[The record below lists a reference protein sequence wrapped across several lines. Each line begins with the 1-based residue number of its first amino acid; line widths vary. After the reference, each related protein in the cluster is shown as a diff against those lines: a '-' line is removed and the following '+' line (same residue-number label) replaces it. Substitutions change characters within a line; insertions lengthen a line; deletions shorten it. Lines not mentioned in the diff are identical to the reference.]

1 MSFLRL
7 AVLSLI
13 AAASLPSQT
22 PGSAQLFGVV
32 TDGTGAVIAGARITL
47 MSGSV
52 AVTASQTTDREGR
65 FRFGPLRPGD
75 YTMLAVKT
83 DFAPRRVPVSL
94 AAGQQL
100 ERNVT
105 LEVSSVEADI
115 TVTAETSL
123 VESTDQVAQRLNV
136 ISGEMA
142 EERVATTTVEAV
154 REEAGV
160 DVQRTSSSLG
170 GIAVRGLV
178 GRNVAIFRDG
188 IRYTT
193 SAQRGGVSTFLNM
206 NEATGLE
213 SIEILR
219 GPNSAQYGSDS
230 IGGTVNFQSRAAPLG
245 GARAWHGEF
254 APMYTSATH
263 AWGANLLAT
272 FSSERFGLVTNLAG
286 RRVNTLRTGGGID
299 SHAAVTRFLGLPSTI
314 FGERLPDTAFTQYGG
329 SLHAQ
334 FSVTPREQLVG
345 HYERNQQ
352 DGGKRYDQL
361 LGGDGNLIA
370 SLRNLMLDFGY
381 LRYTRF
387 AGRWVDQA
395 SITVSYNTQR
405 EERVNQGGLGNPNA
419 TITSQYER
427 MKVWGTNFFVTKRVA
442 GNDLLLGGDGYH
454 ERAVA
459 PSHTLNPVTGVAV
472 PSRGRIPDGA
482 TYRTYGLFAQDV
494 WEPFA
499 SRKLRL
505 TGAVRFGGASYRSR
519 AENAPVVNGRPL
531 FPDDLASANA
541 LVGRAGMIYAPVEP
555 LRIFFQYSQ
564 GFRAPNIT
572 DLGTVGLQGNGFF
585 EASFSDLAGRGA
597 MLGTRADD
605 LAVSSGRPV
614 SRVEPERSSNYDF
627 GFSLRAGR
635 VRTET
640 GGFWIH
646 LSDTIVSQT
655 LILPAGAVGTPLGDQ
670 VITRQLPTGAVFVP
684 LSPAA
689 VQVRGNLGSAQTYGV
704 EHQLEYQISRSWSA
718 AENVTWLYARDRES
732 GLPPDIEGGTP
743 PLLANFRLRYAPGRR
758 LWVEGYGT
766 LAGRQDRLSSL
777 ALADRRTGAARS
789 RTNIANFFNNGARV
803 RGLVS
808 NGILAPTGETLAQ
821 VQNRVLGTAA
831 SAPLFTAIP
840 GWGVWGVRG
849 ALRLTERSSV
859 FVDLQNLL
867 DKNYRG
873 VSSGI
878 DGPGRGLTLRYRYQF

>member
-1 MSFLRL
+1 MRILRL
-7 AVLSLI
+7 ALAAVLY
-13 AAASLPSQT
+13 AASLLSQS
-22 PGSAQLFGVV
+22 PAAAQLFGVV
-32 TDGTGAVIAGARITL
+32 TDPTGAVIAGARITL

-52 AVTASQTTDREGR
+52 AVSASQTTDREGR
-65 FRFGPLRPGD
+65 FRFGPLRPGG
-75 YTMLAVKT
+75 YTLLAVKT
-83 DFAPRRVPVSL
+83 DFAPQRVPITVP
-94 AAGQQL
+94 AGETL
-100 ERNVT
+100 ERNLT
-105 LEVSSVEADI
+105 LTVSSVEADI
-115 TVTAETSL
+115 TVTAETSM

-160 DVQRTSSSLG
+160 DVQRTSSAMG

-178 GRNVAIFRDG
+178 GRNVAVFRDG

-193 SAQRGGVSTFLNM
+193 SAQRGGVSTFLNL
-206 NEATGLE
+206 NEFSGLE
-213 SIEILR
+213 SLEILR

-245 GARAWHGEF
+245 GSRAWHGEF
-254 APMYTSATH
+254 APMYSSATH
-263 AWGANLLAT
+263 GWGANLLTT
-272 FSSERFGLVTNLAG
+272 FSSEKFGIVANLAG

-299 SHAAVTRFLGLPSTI
+299 SRAAVTRFLGLPSTI

-334 FSVTPREQLVG
+334 LSITPREQLVA

-352 DGGKRYDQL
+352 DGSNRYDQL

-370 SLRNLMLDFGY
+370 SVRNLMLDFGY

-387 AGRWVDQA
+387 AARWVDQA
-395 SITVSYNTQR
+395 SVTVSYNTQR

-427 MKVWGTNFFVTKRVA
+427 MKVWGTNFFVTKRIA
-442 GNDLLLGGDGYH
+442 ANDLLVGGDGYW

-459 PSHTLNPVTGVAV
+459 PSYTLNPATGVAA

-482 TYRTYGLFAQDV
+482 VYRTYGLFAQDV

-499 SRKLRL
+499 SRKLRV
-505 TGAVRFGGASYRSR
+505 TGALRLGGASYRSR
-519 AENAPVVNGRPL
+519 AENAPAVNGRPL
-531 FPDDLASANA
+531 FPSDSATANA
-541 LVGRAGMIYAPVEP
+541 VVGRAGLIYAPVESI
-555 LRIFFQYSQ
+555 RIFFQYSQ

-585 EASFSDLAGRGA
+585 EGSFADLAGRGA
-597 MLGTRADD
+597 LLGTRADE

-614 SRVEPERSSNYDF
+614 SRVRPERSGNYDF

-640 GGFWIH
+640 GGFWIN
-646 LSDTIVSQT
+646 LSDVIVSQT
-655 LILPAGAVGTPLGDQ
+655 LILPPGAVGAPLGDQ

-689 VQVRGNLGSAQTYGV
+689 VQIRGNLGAAQTYGV

-718 AENVTWLYARDRES
+718 AGNVTWLYARDRQS

-758 LWVEGYGT
+758 LWLEAYGT

-789 RTNIANFFNNGARV
+789 RTNIANFFHNGARV
-803 RGLVS
+803 RGLVA
-808 NGILAPTGETLAQ
+808 NGILLPTGETLAQ
-821 VQNRVLGTAA
+821 AQNRVLGSAI
-831 SAPLFTAIP
+831 SAPLFPAVP
-840 GWGVWGVRG
+840 GWGMWGVRG
-849 ALRLTERSSV
+849 SLRISERCSV
-859 FVDLQNLL
+859 FADLQNLF
-867 DKNYRG
+867 DRNYRG